1 MLSYNR
7 ENHADNYITS
17 WNSICVAHG
26 SQPFRR
32 HNNNKTAREYELV
45 TPAASDSLWLIILIS
60 FQIIYFSIRES
71 NPYSPKKMRQG
82 STDVL

>member
-17 WNSICVAHG
+17 WNSICVVHG

-45 TPAASDSLWLIILIS
+45 TPAASDSL
-60 FQIIYFSIRES
+60 
-71 NPYSPKKMRQG
+71 
-82 STDVL
+82 